1 MLLSSYC
8 YFALFWNNTSFDV
21 PFSLRSVSCARPP
34 FAFFLLH
41 FSHPMYL
48 FCLYAQGMKRP
59 PLSPPPLLVLPQ
71 LPSSPVVTSP
81 VGQTEDEHQTPE
93 VGVIVKMQWGRRT
106 ARNG

>member
-1 MLLSSYC
+1 
-8 YFALFWNNTSFDV
+8 
-21 PFSLRSVSCARPP
+21 
-34 FAFFLLH
+34 
-41 FSHPMYL
+41 MYL